1 MNKKILSLLGAT
13 LLSANVY
20 ASGFQVALQGNKQV
34 AMGHTG
40 TALAH
45 DASSVFF
52 NPAAMSYLRQNGVTV
67 GGNGIFSSVAY
78 RAAEG
83 SNYTARTDNPMGTP
97 FHAYGV
103 FGPQDG
109 RFKFGLGVYTPYG
122 SSVRWG
128 DEWAGRFLMNQLTL
142 QAITFQPTAS
152 FKIADWLSVG
162 AGFTYT
168 TGSVKLQRN
177 LDLSIYEPATPDN
190 SNDGQYREASVELD
204 GRASGMGFN
213 AGIYLAPTEQL
224 SVGITYRSRTN
235 MRVNGGTANF
245 DVPSAL
251 RNPAPTQTTYFPEG
265 NTFNATLPLA
275 SVTSIGIGYKPTTE
289 LTLAFDVNYTA
300 WAAYDSLIFEYA
312 TPLRTGGVDVPRT
325 ASNRNYSNA
334 FAFRGGVQYAIHNT
348 FFLRGG
354 AYYDMTPVQAGFLT
368 PETADADRLGISG
381 GVGFRISDNFTIDTS
396 LLYIRGMKR
405 EQTQADVEAAGT
417 TGQVLTGTYKLAALI
432 PGISLSVNF

>member
-1 MNKKILSLLGAT
+1 MNKKILSLLSAA

-103 FGPQDG
+103 FGPQNG
-109 RFKFGLGVYTPYG
+109 RFKLGLGVYTPYG
-122 SSVRWG
+122 SSVQWG
-128 DEWAGRFLMNQLTL
+128 NEWAGRFLLNQLTL

-152 FKIADWLSVG
+152 VKIADWLSVG

-168 TGSVKLQRN
+168 TGSVNLQRN
-177 LDLSIYEPATPDN
+177 LDITMRDPEGGD
-190 SNDGQYREASVELD
+190 QHQEASVELA
-204 GRASGMGFN
+204 GKASGMGFN
-213 AGIYLAPTEQL
+213 AGIYLAPTDQL
-224 SVGITYRSRTN
+224 SIGVTYRSRTN
-235 MRVNGGTANF
+235 MRVQNGNAIFNVPDALRANF
-245 DVPSAL
+245 
-251 RNPAPTQTTYFPEG
+251 PAD
-265 NTFNATLPLA
+265 NTFNSTLPLA
-275 SVTSIGIGYKPTTE
+275 SVTSLGIGFKPTNE
-289 LTLAFDVNYTA
+289 LTLAFDVNYTG
-300 WAAYDSLIFEYA
+300 WAAYDSLIFEYEK
-312 TPLRTGGVDVPRT
+312 PLTTGAGTITRT
-325 ASNRNYSNA
+325 ASDRNYKNA

-354 AYYDMTPVQAGFLT
+354 AYYDLTPVQAGYMT
-368 PETADADRLGISG
+368 PETADANRLGISG

-396 LLYIRGMKR
+396 LLYIKGMQR

-417 TGQVLTGTYKLAALI
+417 TGQVLTGTYKLGALI